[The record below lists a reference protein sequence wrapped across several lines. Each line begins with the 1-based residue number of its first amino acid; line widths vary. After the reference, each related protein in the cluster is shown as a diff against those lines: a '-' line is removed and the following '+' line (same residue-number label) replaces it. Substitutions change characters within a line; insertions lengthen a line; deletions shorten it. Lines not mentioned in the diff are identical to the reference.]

1 MSNGKI
7 ALITGG
13 NKGIGKE
20 TARQLGALGYTV
32 LIGARD
38 SARGEAAAGDLRGQ
52 GIEAQFLALDV
63 ANTASPAIAA
73 EEVRSKYGRL
83 DVLVNNAGVGID
95 FGVTTSAATSDHW
108 LDTFGVNVFG
118 VVNTTQAF
126 LPLLKE
132 SPAGRIVHLTSIL
145 GSLAFSADPTSPIGP
160 ATGTGTAY
168 AASKAAVNM
177 YTIHL
182 AKELAGTNIK
192 VNAAHPGWV
201 KTDMTGG
208 DDGPAPLYVSDG
220 AKTSVRLATL
230 GEDGPTGG
238 YFHLEDTLPW

>member
-20 TARQLGALGYTV
+20 TARQLGTLGYTV

-38 SARGEAAAGDLRGQ
+38 SVRGESAAAELQ
-52 GIEAQFLALDV
+52 GLGIDAHFLALDV
-63 ANTASPAIAA
+63 ANPESPTAAAA
-73 EEVRSKYGRL
+73 EVKAKYGHL

-95 FGVTTSAATSDHW
+95 FGVPSSVATSEQW
-108 LDTFGVNVFG
+108 LDTFAVNVFG

-132 SPAGRIVHLTSIL
+132 SAAGRIVHLSSIL
-145 GSLAFSADPTSPIGP
+145 GSLAFSADPASPIGGWS
-160 ATGTGTAY
+160 GTGTAY

-177 YTIHL
+177 YTVHL
-182 AKELAGTNIK
+182 AKELADTNVK
-192 VNAAHPGWV
+192 VNAAHPGYV

-238 YFHLEDTLPW
+238 YFHLDDTLPW